1 MLHSWQAKRVKKVH
15 DNVLKHPGCCTQ
27 QLGKALIQ
35 KSGDG
40 RQKVKSARRL
50 FSLYFVVQF
59 PPLSQQMQQHDIY
72 YDCDDD
78 GEEEIVFIR
87 FT

>member
-1 MLHSWQAKRVKKVH
+1 MLHSWQDKRVKKIH
-15 DNVLKHPGCCTQ
+15 LMTTGPNWEK
-27 QLGKALIQ
+27 KLIQ

-59 PPLSQQMQQHDIY
+59 PPLSQQIQQRDIY